1 MKFGDVALY
10 FSREEWGCLRPA
22 QRALYRDVMQE
33 TYGHLGALGE
43 ARPSLL
49 PRAQRDGGAGGGR
62 RQGVQR
68 SRVLACDQVVSREED
83 GGWADDATGVDQS
96 T

>member
-43 ARPSLL
+43 ARPNLL
-49 PRAQRDGGAGGGR
+49 PRPEGMEELGVGGGR
-62 RQGVQR
+62 E
-68 SRVLACDQVVSREED
+68 SRGPGSWPAK
-83 GGWADDATGVDQS
+83 ATLWVKAQHEGALPPP
-96 T
+96 

>member
-43 ARPSLL
+43 VYTPSPHLNCYPSHGK
-49 PRAQRDGGAGGGR
+49 PRAGPKSTPFLTTTSTPCLTA
-62 RQGVQR
+62 
-68 SRVLACDQVVSREED
+68 S
-83 GGWADDATGVDQS
+83 WAYK
-96 T
+96 

>member
-49 PRAQRDGGAGGGR
+49 PRPEGMEELGVGGSIQVTGGKEMSIVFGLR
-62 RQGVQR
+62 
-68 SRVLACDQVVSREED
+68 
-83 GGWADDATGVDQS
+83 
-96 T
+96 